1 MTLDSSDS
9 RSIYSN
15 QRQSHPQVLT
25 NAQQQQQSM
34 IKTML
39 MQSPQNLYY
48 DGNNGTTPSHQQLDN
63 KRASNNQENT
73 TTTIAPPHNSTDFQH
88 FHQQMSSSHSSNWR
102 SVVSTSEIKNN
113 NQSDRAYSAAVKAL
127 RPKGVGGGQGI
138 IIPKVSLKKKG
149 GGQVNVQ
156 SLLGI
161 KG

>member
-1 MTLDSSDS
+1 
-9 RSIYSN
+9 
-15 QRQSHPQVLT
+15 
-25 NAQQQQQSM
+25 M
-34 IKTML
+34 IKSML

-48 DGNNGTTPSHQQLDN
+48 DGNNGTTPSHQQFEN
-63 KRASNNQENT
+63 KRASNNQEN

-127 RPKGVGGGQGI
+127 RPKGVGGQGI

>member
-1 MTLDSSDS
+1 
-9 RSIYSN
+9 
-15 QRQSHPQVLT
+15 
-25 NAQQQQQSM
+25 M
-34 IKTML
+34 IKSML

-48 DGNNGTTPSHQQLDN
+48 DGNNGTTPSHQQFDN
-63 KRASNNQENT
+63 KRASNNQEN

-138 IIPKVSLKKKG
+138 IIPNVSLKKKG
-149 GGQVNVQ
+149 G
-156 SLLGI
+156 
-161 KG
+161 

>member
-34 IKTML
+34 IKSML

-48 DGNNGTTPSHQQLDN
+48 DGNNGTTPSHQQFEN
-63 KRASNNQENT
+63 KRASNNQEN

-149 GGQVNVQ
+149 G
-156 SLLGI
+156 
-161 KG
+161 